1 LPEPSEEQRGD
12 SAEAAGRAASAR
24 PRAGGRK
31 DGRVAE
37 RAPDSPT
44 VAPRVRSALELI
56 GLIVAP
62 TTLLTALAYYFG
74 WTFTNAR
81 ASYFGI
87 DPSTLGF
94 STQDYILR
102 SADALFVPL
111 AVLVLAALAAV
122 AIHSLVRTG
131 LQQRRFRDAILQAS
145 WACGA
150 AGSVL
155 LVLGIV
161 AMFRPLPFPTYYLFA
176 PVSPGLGA
184 LLLAYAV
191 YLRWGWL
198 SPVAVGLVLS
208 LVVLSGFWAAS
219 KYADA
224 LGRGRATRL
233 AGSLS
238 TRPSV
243 VLYSKQRLQLGVPE
257 TRFNSR
263 DSAYAF
269 RYTGLRL
276 LVRSGGK
283 YFLLPYDWS
292 REHGVA
298 IVLPDTD
305 EVRMEFRP
313 GR

>member
-1 LPEPSEEQRGD
+1 MRG
-12 SAEAAGRAASAR
+12 
-24 PRAGGRK
+24 
-31 DGRVAE
+31 
-37 RAPDSPT
+37 
-44 VAPRVRSALELI
+44 ALELI
-56 GLIVAP
+56 GLLVAP

-102 SADALFVPL
+102 SADALFVPF
-111 AVLVLAALAAV
+111 AFLVLAALAAV
-122 AIHSLVRTG
+122 AIHSLVRSG
-131 LQQRRFRDAILQAS
+131 LRQLPYHGAILQAS

-150 AGSVL
+150 VGSVL
-155 LVLGIV
+155 LTLGIV

-198 SPVAVGLVLS
+198 PPVAVGLVLS
-208 LVVLSGFWAAS
+208 LGVLSGFWATS

-224 LGRGRATRL
+224 LGRGRAKRL

-238 TRPSV
+238 IRPSV
-243 VLYSKQRLQLGVPE
+243 VVYSKQRLQLGVRE
-257 TRFNSR
+257 MRLDRR

-283 YFLLPYDWS
+283 YFLLPDGWS
-292 REHGVA
+292 RQRGVA
-298 IVLPDTD
+298 IVLSDTD
-305 EVRMEFRP
+305 ELRVEFGP